1 MEVAWID
8 IPSIKDPR
16 GNLAVL
22 ENSKLP
28 FEIKRVYYLYDV
40 PSGSERGGHAHKNLL
55 QLIVPL
61 SGSFELVLKDG
72 KNEIS
77 VPLHNPAKGVLIPT
91 MVWRELRNFSAGA
104 VCLVLASE
112 EYVEED
118 YIRDWEEFRLYTTSS
133 ERP

>member
-1 MEVAWID
+1 MEVNWID

-28 FEIKRVYYLYDV
+28 FDTKRVYYLYDV
-40 PSGSERGGHAHKNLL
+40 PSGSARGGHAHKKLL

-61 SGSFELVLKDG
+61 SGSFELVLNDG
-72 KNEIS
+72 FDEVAIT
-77 VPLHNPAKGVLIPT
+77 LHNPTRGVLIPT

-112 EYVEED
+112 EYIEED
-118 YIRDWEEFRLYTTSS
+118 YIRNWEEFKSAVQ
-133 ERP
+133 

>member
-1 MEVAWID
+1 MEITWID
-8 IPSIKDPR
+8 IPAVKDPR

-28 FEIKRVYYLYDV
+28 FKIKRVYYLYDV
-40 PSGSERGGHAHKNLL
+40 PSGSKRGGHAHKDLL

-72 KNEIS
+72 VNEKT
-77 VPLHNPAKGVLIPT
+77 VMLHNPTRGVLIPT
-91 MVWRELRNFSAGA
+91 MTWRELRNFSAGA

-112 EYVEED
+112 EFDEED
-118 YIRDWEEFRLYTTSS
+118 YIRDWEEFKLKT
-133 ERP
+133 

>member
-1 MEVAWID
+1 MEIKWLD

-28 FEIKRVYYLYDV
+28 FKPKRVYYLFDV

-55 QLIVPL
+55 QLIIPL
-61 SGSFELVLKDG
+61 SGSFDLVLKDG
-72 KNEIS
+72 KNQKS
-77 VPLHNPAKGVLIPT
+77 VTLQNPTKGVLIPT
-91 MVWRELRNFSAGA
+91 MVWRELRNFSAGS

-112 EYVEED
+112 EYEEED
-118 YIRDWEEFRLYTTSS
+118 YIRDWEMFKTNVELF
-133 ERP
+133 

>member
-1 MEVAWID
+1 MEVNWID
-8 IPSIKDPR
+8 IPSTKDPR

-28 FEIKRVYYLYDV
+28 FDTKRVYYLFDV
-40 PSGSERGGHAHKNLL
+40 PSGSARGGHAHKNLL

-61 SGSFELVLKDG
+61 SGSFELVLNDG
-72 KNEIS
+72 FDEVAIT
-77 VPLHNPAKGVLIPT
+77 LHNPIRGVLIPT

-112 EYVEED
+112 EFDEGD
-118 YIRDWEEFRLYTTSS
+118 YIRDWEEFKLKTKIS
-133 ERP
+133 

>member
-1 MEVAWID
+1 MEIKWLD

-28 FEIKRVYYLYDV
+28 FKPKRVYYLFDV

-55 QLIVPL
+55 QLIIPL
-61 SGSFELVLKDG
+61 SGSFDLVLKDG
-72 KNEIS
+72 KNQKS
-77 VPLHNPAKGVLIPT
+77 VTLQNPTKGVLIPT
-91 MVWRELRNFSAGA
+91 MVWRELRNFSAGS

-112 EYVEED
+112 EYDE
-118 YIRDWEEFRLYTTSS
+118 
-133 ERP
+133 

>member
-1 MEVAWID
+1 MEIKWID
-8 IPSIKDPR
+8 IPSINDPR

-28 FEIKRVYYLYDV
+28 FKIKRVYYLYDV
-40 PSGSERGGHAHKNLL
+40 PSGSKRGGHAHKDLL

-72 KNEIS
+72 VNEKT
-77 VPLHNPAKGVLIPT
+77 VMLHNPTRGVLIPT
-91 MVWRELRNFSAGA
+91 MTWRELCNFSAGA

-112 EYVEED
+112 EFDEED
-118 YIRDWEEFRLYTTSS
+118 YIREWEEFKLNTKTS
-133 ERP
+133 

>member
-1 MEVAWID
+1 MEVKWID

-16 GNLAVL
+16 GNLTVL

-28 FEIKRVYYLYDV
+28 FESKRVYYLFDV

-55 QLIVPL
+55 QLIIPL
-61 SGSFELVLKDG
+61 SGSFELVLKNG
-72 KNEIS
+72 QNEKS
-77 VPLHNPAKGVLIPT
+77 VTLYNPTRGVLIPT

-112 EYVEED
+112 EYDEDD
-118 YIRDWEEFRLYTTSS
+118 YIRDWEAFISLTEQ
-133 ERP
+133 P

>member
-1 MEVAWID
+1 MDIEWID

-28 FEIKRVYYLYDV
+28 FKIKRVYYLYDV
-40 PSGSERGGHAHKNLL
+40 PSGSKRGGHAHKDLL
-55 QLIVPL
+55 QLIIPL

-72 KNEIS
+72 INEKT
-77 VPLHNPAKGVLIPT
+77 VMLHNPTRGVLIPT
-91 MVWRELRNFSAGA
+91 MTWRELRNFSAGA

-112 EYVEED
+112 EFDEED
-118 YIRDWEEFRLYTTSS
+118 YIRDWKEFKLNTKTS
-133 ERP
+133 

>member
-1 MEVAWID
+1 MEIKWID
-8 IPSIKDPR
+8 IPSINDPR

-40 PSGSERGGHAHKNLL
+40 PSGSSRGGHAHKGLL

-72 KNEIS
+72 IIEKT
-77 VPLHNPAKGVLIPT
+77 VMLHNPTRGVLIPT
-91 MVWRELRNFSAGA
+91 MTWRELRNFSAGA
-104 VCLVLASE
+104 VCLVLASQE
-112 EYVEED
+112 FDEED
-118 YIRDWEEFRLYTTSS
+118 YIRDWEEFKLKTKIS
-133 ERP
+133 

>member
-1 MEVAWID
+1 MDIKWID
-8 IPSIKDPR
+8 IPSINDPR

-28 FEIKRVYYLYDV
+28 FKIKRVYYLYDV
-40 PSGSERGGHAHKNLL
+40 PNGSKRGGHAHKDLL

-72 KNEIS
+72 VNEKT
-77 VPLHNPAKGVLIPT
+77 VMLHNPTRGVLIPT
-91 MVWRELRNFSAGA
+91 MTWRELRNFSAGA

-112 EYVEED
+112 EFDEED
-118 YIRDWEEFRLYTTSS
+118 YIRDWEEFKLKT
-133 ERP
+133 

>member
-1 MEVAWID
+1 METKWID
-8 IPSIKDPR
+8 IPSINDPR

-40 PSGSERGGHAHKNLL
+40 PSCSRRGGHAHKGLL

-72 KNEIS
+72 IIEKT
-77 VPLHNPAKGVLIPT
+77 VMLHNPTRGVLIPT
-91 MVWRELRNFSAGA
+91 MTWRELRNFSAVQFA
-104 VCLVLASE
+104 
-112 EYVEED
+112 
-118 YIRDWEEFRLYTTSS
+118 
-133 ERP
+133 